1 MNASYLFCST
11 ANALRRIFIAETP
24 TMAIDWI
31 QFEANSTVLFD
42 EFLAHRIG
50 LIPLTTDEV
59 VDKMVYSRDCTCT
72 DFCQD
77 CSVEITLDLKGTEG
91 STRQVTTADMVTSDP
106 RVVPV
111 TSRRSDADAGEYDE
125 IDPILIVKLRKEHAK
140 WNPTVGVAFEY
151 DPDNSLRHTL
161 YPVPSE
167 WPKSEYSELEDD
179 KYEAPFQWDAKPNKF
194 SLMLKRVMSL
204 SQEFQN
210 DALAI

>member
-1 MNASYLFCST
+1 
-11 ANALRRIFIAETP
+11 
-24 TMAIDWI
+24 MAIDWI

-50 LIPLTTDEV
+50 LIPLTSDEV

-77 CSVEITLDLKGTEG
+77 CSVEITLDVKGTEG
-91 STRQVTTADMVTSDP
+91 STRQVTTAGMVTSDS

-111 TSRRSDADAGEYDE
+111 TSRRCDADAGEYDE
-125 IDPILIVKLRKEHAK
+125 IDH
-140 WNPTVGVAFEY
+140 
-151 DPDNSLRHTL
+151 
-161 YPVPSE
+161 
-167 WPKSEYSELEDD
+167 
-179 KYEAPFQWDAKPNKF
+179 EAPFQWDAKPNKF
-194 SLMLKRVMSL
+194 FFNIETCGSLRPENIVIHGIAALKKKLSDLQMSL